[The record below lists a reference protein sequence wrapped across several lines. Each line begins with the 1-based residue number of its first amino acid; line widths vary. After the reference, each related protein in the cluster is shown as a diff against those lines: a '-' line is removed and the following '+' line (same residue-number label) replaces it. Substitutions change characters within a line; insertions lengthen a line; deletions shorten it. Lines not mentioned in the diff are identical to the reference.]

1 MEWIN
6 VELRI
11 PKEMKQYVEVKD
23 GHAEFL
29 RNALLLFPAIK
40 KCKIS
45 YGKAAEILGI
55 SKFELITLYGE
66 IGLPYFDM
74 TVEEVEAD
82 LETYQRVKETERI
95 LENVKATMAMENMTL
110 TQEEQSRIKDCLEGK
125 KSFDKAVEDI
135 LKRYDNVIPDIVSNV
150 VYEFAA
156 QLRRILRNNL
166 SKIILY
172 GSYARGDFHA
182 DSDIDIMVLVKLLP
196 EEIEKIEE
204 SIFDIAFDI
213 ELEYGIHISPIIK
226 NEEQFKYWVDVLP
239 FYRNVKNEGIEI
251 DDMRTI

>member
-11 PKEMKQYVEVKD
+11 PKEMKQYIEVND
-23 GHAEFL
+23 EQAEIL

-45 YGKAAEILGI
+45 YGKAAEIMGI
-55 SKFELITLYGE
+55 SKFELITLYSE

-95 LENVKATMAMENMTL
+95 LENVKATMSMENILL
-110 TQEEQSRIKDCLEGK
+110 TQEEQLRIKECLEGK

-135 LKRYDNVIPDIVSNV
+135 
-150 VYEFAA
+150 
-156 QLRRILRNNL
+156 
-166 SKIILY
+166 
-172 GSYARGDFHA
+172 
-182 DSDIDIMVLVKLLP
+182 
-196 EEIEKIEE
+196 IEK
-204 SIFDIAFDI
+204 S
-213 ELEYGIHISPIIK
+213 K
-226 NEEQFKYWVDVLP
+226 NKIQTDRLSAL
-239 FYRNVKNEGIEI
+239 
-251 DDMRTI
+251 

>member
-23 GHAEFL
+23 ERAEFL
-29 RNALLLFPAIK
+29 RNALLLFPTIK
-40 KCKIS
+40 KCEIS

-74 TVEEVEAD
+74 TAEEVEAD

-95 LENVKATMAMENMTL
+95 LENVKATMSMENIPL
-110 TQEEQSRIKDCLEGK
+110 TQEEQLRIKECLEGK

-135 LKRYDNVIPDIVSNV
+135 
-150 VYEFAA
+150 
-156 QLRRILRNNL
+156 
-166 SKIILY
+166 
-172 GSYARGDFHA
+172 
-182 DSDIDIMVLVKLLP
+182 
-196 EEIEKIEE
+196 IEKYEKKVA
-204 SIFDIAFDI
+204 D
-213 ELEYGIHISPIIK
+213 
-226 NEEQFKYWVDVLP
+226 
-239 FYRNVKNEGIEI
+239 
-251 DDMRTI
+251 